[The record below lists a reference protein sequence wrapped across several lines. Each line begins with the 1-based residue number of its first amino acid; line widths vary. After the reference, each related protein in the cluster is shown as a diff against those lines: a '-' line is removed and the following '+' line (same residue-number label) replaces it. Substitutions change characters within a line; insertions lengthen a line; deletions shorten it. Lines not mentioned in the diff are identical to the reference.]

1 MGNTAQKKKA
11 EQKKKSLPQL
21 LPANSRNS
29 RLTQLLKPYLPQKE
43 IKIIWSAYQYSLDAH
58 KGQKRHS
65 GEDYIT
71 HPVSVAC
78 IAARLHLDSP
88 SIQAALLHDVVEDTS
103 SKIWSSSCKPSERF
117 VQDR

>member
-21 LPANSRNS
+21 LPANSRDS

-58 KGQKRHS
+58 KGQKKGVVGKTILFILFPLH
-65 GEDYIT
+65 
-71 HPVSVAC
+71 AL
-78 IAARLHLDSP
+78 RLVF
-88 SIQAALLHDVVEDTS
+88 I
-103 SKIWSSSCKPSERF
+103 
-117 VQDR
+117 